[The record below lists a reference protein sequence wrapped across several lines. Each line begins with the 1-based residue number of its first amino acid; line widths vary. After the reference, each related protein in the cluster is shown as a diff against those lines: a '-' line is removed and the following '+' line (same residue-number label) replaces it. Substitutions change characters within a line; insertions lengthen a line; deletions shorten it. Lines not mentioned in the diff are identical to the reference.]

1 MNIKLCNVCGGELK
15 HPAYESQS
23 ATSISS
29 LGAVLKGST
38 SVYFCDNCT
47 HIQTTELA
55 NISDY
60 YDRNYMLLVESEDQD
75 QIYSI
80 RDGEKIFRYDHQVSS
95 LLKLVDIPRGARVL
109 DYGCAKATTLNKLA
123 QRRTDITPHVFDVS
137 DVYVSFWRKF
147 VDEENWASHAVNNA
161 WEGTMDLVTSFF
173 SLEHV
178 ASPRQMLTTV
188 WDLLKADG
196 MFYCI
201 VPDVM
206 QNAADFIV
214 VDHVNHF
221 TRSSVSRLFA
231 DCGFEIQ
238 EINSEEHAS
247 AMVVVARKLTECSA
261 VADFSATDHE
271 RSAVSAKVVEMSDYW
286 AVLGSR
292 IRTFESSLQAP
303 AQAAIYGS
311 GFYGA
316 YIASCLTDLEKIK
329 FFLDRDPYRHGKLL
343 FGKTIIDP
351 ESMPDSIDT
360 VLVGLNPAN
369 ARQNIEMITSWCAR
383 EIQFFYL

>member
-1 MNIKLCNVCGGELK
+1 
-15 HPAYESQS
+15 
-23 ATSISS
+23 
-29 LGAVLKGST
+29 
-38 SVYFCDNCT
+38 
-47 HIQTTELA
+47 
-55 NISDY
+55 
-60 YDRNYMLLVESEDQD
+60 MLLVESEDQD

-109 DYGCAKATTLNKLA
+109 DYGCAKATTLKKLA

-206 QNAADFIV
+206 QILRFDCGGSC
-214 VDHVNHF
+214 DHF

-238 EINSEEHAS
+238 GLIGRTRFSDGCGCPQ
-247 AMVVVARKLTECSA
+247 VTECSA
-261 VADFSATDHE
+261 VADFSATDH
-271 RSAVSAKVVEMSDYW
+271 SALQSRQRLLKCRTIGPCWGVE
-286 AVLGSR
+286 
-292 IRTFESSLQAP
+292 FEHLSLRCRLLLKRRFMVQD
-303 AQAAIYGS
+303 
-311 GFYGA
+311 FME
-316 YIASCLTDLEKIK
+316 LT
-329 FFLDRDPYRHGKLL
+329 
-343 FGKTIIDP
+343 
-351 ESMPDSIDT
+351 
-360 VLVGLNPAN
+360 
-369 ARQNIEMITSWCAR
+369 
-383 EIQFFYL
+383 